1 MVQLEKPTFV
11 SAGILGRTRTLPI
24 RPAKSGRLA
33 QRSLTVSIASRNSRN
48 GSASVGGGGSSANST
63 ARQLRATSIN
73 RCQQPEPQEQTQE
86 TQEQQCESP
95 QQLPTPTPPGQQQQP
110 GPASSLA
117 RRTRQLNSGASNSA
131 NSALG
136 GGSESNTAEECSVQL
151 PDGWR
156 YGRQSLALPRRLGG
170 KSVSITSVRESR
182 TRDEI
187 DRSAEV
193 SGGHSTQ
200 NQCDQQTTRSIMKM
214 RRLSNELPLLSW
226 HNSEA
231 GTAAKGNGSPTL
243 HQQRE
248 QKIFDQCRFIPTDT
262 FYKKVIIAPNE
273 DRQFFAAPKCSRV
286 PGSNMLYDIVS
297 QNPMHHRDVNFD
309 MTRDSL
315 RKVCSTFHRTS
326 QFRHPGY

>member
-151 PDGWR
+151 PDGC
-156 YGRQSLALPRRLGG
+156 ALRSPEPGAAASTRRKKCL
-170 KSVSITSVRESR
+170 
-182 TRDEI
+182 
-187 DRSAEV
+187 
-193 SGGHSTQ
+193 HHF
-200 NQCDQQTTRSIMKM
+200 DQQTTRSIMKM